1 VHPFVTLVTADL
13 VAQAHAAGLAVN
25 VWTVNAP
32 ADLAAMV
39 ALGVDAVITDRLGDA
54 LAVAR
59 PDPAV

>member
-1 VHPFVTLVTADL
+1 MHPFVTLVTEDL
-13 VAQAHAAGLAVN
+13 VAQAHAAGLAVH

-54 LAVAR
+54 LAAAR
-59 PDPAV
+59 ANPAG